1 MEKIGKSEKVVLVA
15 FSEFGRRVKE
25 NGSQG
30 TDHGVAGPMWVASGA
45 VKGGVVG
52 RPPDLANLVD
62 GDLPHRIDF
71 RVVYATL
78 LEEVLGVPSKEI
90 VGGTF
95 EKLQIF

>member
-1 MEKIGKSEKVVLVA
+1 M
-15 FSEFGRRVKE
+15 
-25 NGSQG
+25 
-30 TDHGVAGPMWVASGA
+30 
-45 VKGGVVG
+45 KGGVVG

-71 RVVYATL
+71 RAVYATL
-78 LEEVLGVPSKEI
+78 LEEVLGVLSKEI